1 MNRIMEE
8 SEPGA
13 MLSIGALSRA
23 TAIPATTLRTWER
36 RYGYPAAQRKPSG
49 HRLYPSSTVPRLRLI
64 AAALASGHRAAEVL
78 TATDAALHEM
88 LQSLPEAA
96 RPVAAAFPIAAS
108 GIDGNDLLDAV
119 RRFDGPLLTRL
130 LSHAWTRL
138 GPLRFCRESI
148 GPLLVEIGAR
158 WATGRLDVQHE
169 HFAAERLTDVL
180 RSLRLPYEDRASG
193 PLVVLV
199 TLPGEQHGLGLQMVA
214 LLLAVAGYRAALLGT
229 DVPTDQIAQAARTM
243 HARAV
248 GVSISEA
255 SNPRS
260 TRPRLTA
267 LRADLPRRMTV
278 LAGGSGA
285 PALPPGRGIT
295 VMRDL
300 AELDAW
306 ARRTA

>member
-49 HRLYPSSTVPRLRLI
+49 HRLYPSTTVPRLRLI

-88 LQSLPEAA
+88 LQSLPEAPPPGA
-96 RPVAAAFPIAAS
+96 GAFPIAAP
-108 GIDGNDLLDAV
+108 GVDGNDLVDAV

-199 TLPGEQHGLGLQMVA
+199 TLPGELHGLGLQMA
-214 LLLAVAGYRAALLGT
+214 GLLLAIAGYRSTLLGT
-229 DVPTDQIAQAARTM
+229 DVPTDQIAQAARSM
-243 HARAV
+243 HAHAV
-248 GVSISEA
+248 AVSISEA
-255 SNPRS
+255 SNPRR
-260 TRPRLTA
+260 TRPRLTT
-267 LRADLPRRMTV
+267 LRAALPRRTTV

-285 PALPPGRGIT
+285 PALPPGSGIT

>member
-1 MNRIMEE
+1 
-8 SEPGA
+8 
-13 MLSIGALSRA
+13 
-23 TAIPATTLRTWER
+23 
-36 RYGYPAAQRKPSG
+36 
-49 HRLYPSSTVPRLRLI
+49 
-64 AAALASGHRAAEVL
+64 
-78 TATDAALHEM
+78 
-88 LQSLPEAA
+88 
-96 RPVAAAFPIAAS
+96 
-108 GIDGNDLLDAV
+108 
-119 RRFDGPLLTRL
+119 
-130 LSHAWTRL
+130 
-138 GPLRFCRESI
+138 
-148 GPLLVEIGAR
+148 VEIGAR

-285 PALPPGRGIT
+285 PALPPGSGIT